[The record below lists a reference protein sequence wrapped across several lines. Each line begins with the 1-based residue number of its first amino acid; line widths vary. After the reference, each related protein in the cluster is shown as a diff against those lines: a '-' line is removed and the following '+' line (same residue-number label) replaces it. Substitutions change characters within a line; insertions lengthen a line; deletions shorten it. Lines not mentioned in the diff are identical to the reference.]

1 MLSMPR
7 KTAFLSCLRGSDLLV
22 PDNSAR
28 CAFLSCLRGSD
39 PRGGSSRARLPFL
52 SCLRGSDRE
61 HFAECGQGHF
71 LSCLRGSDPAVCRA
85 CAGNQFLSCLRGSD
99 LNALAARLYALF
111 LSCLRGSDLAMNYR
125 RALIMK
131 DKVGTSALR
140 PKTCCGLQ
148 GIDFAIFTKG
158 HPKKG
163 LEPRNG
169 SVRGKTVTAEL
180 AADRY
185 RCRF

>member
-1 MLSMPR
+1 MLPTS
-7 KTAFLSCLRGSDLLV
+7 
-22 PDNSAR
+22 
-28 CAFLSCLRGSD
+28 
-39 PRGGSSRARLPFL
+39 FL
-52 SCLRGSDRE
+52 SCLRGSDRV
-61 HFAECGQGHF
+61 ASDVRVGLDF
-71 LSCLRGSDPAVCRA
+71 LSCLRGSDPA
-85 CAGNQFLSCLRGSD
+85 G
-99 LNALAARLYALF
+99 LAAGAGAHF

-148 GIDFAIFTKG
+148 GSDFAIFTKG

>member
-1 MLSMPR
+1 MIVG
-7 KTAFLSCLRGSDLLV
+7 KYG
-22 PDNSAR
+22 
-28 CAFLSCLRGSD
+28 
-39 PRGGSSRARLPFL
+39 RLHREVFL
-52 SCLRGSDRE
+52 SCLRGSDRKP
-61 HFAECGQGHF
+61 
-71 LSCLRGSDPAVCRA
+71 SPS
-85 CAGNQFLSCLRGSD
+85 
-99 LNALAARLYALF
+99 AAPHGF

-148 GIDFAIFTKG
+148 GIDFAIFTKR

>member
-1 MLSMPR
+1 M
-7 KTAFLSCLRGSDLLV
+7 CLDTL
-22 PDNSAR
+22 
-28 CAFLSCLRGSD
+28 FLSCLRGSD
-39 PRGGSSRARLPFL
+39 PDK
-52 SCLRGSDRE
+52 LRD
-61 HFAECGQGHF
+61 
-71 LSCLRGSDPAVCRA
+71 
-85 CAGNQFLSCLRGSD
+85 
-99 LNALAARLYALF
+99 LAAAHF